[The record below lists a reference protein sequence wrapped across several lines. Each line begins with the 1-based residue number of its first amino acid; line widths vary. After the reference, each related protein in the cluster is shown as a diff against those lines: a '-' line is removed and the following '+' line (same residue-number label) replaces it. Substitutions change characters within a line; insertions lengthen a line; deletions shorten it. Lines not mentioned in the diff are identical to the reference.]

1 MDIFDKAAKNIKY
14 RTRTLISRLKSYFR
28 KLLFP
33 LYLFPVKLL
42 TYSLYYLVKFIF
54 KLIFAIISL
63 IFDCIGYPFK
73 SLKNFLKSIVI
84 FIVGLYLFASFFVIV
99 DYLGKQYGYIGKFF
113 CSFGTKEKLQASVVR
128 IVGGYS
134 EGSGFFISPNEVI
147 TNFHVIADEPS
158 PKVILP
164 NGEFVTPEKI
174 VGNKSADLA
183 VLTIKER
190 HPEIVLPLLGFDEY
204 ISISEDELLESTGY
218 PLGTDL
224 TGKATVVK
232 GNFISFRKSKKD
244 PVSYVQTNINLVA
257 GMSGGPLTDQC
268 GKVIGINT
276 QGLAGLSL
284 FVSSSWAK
292 NLIPS
297 FTDQG
302 VEKINVDAS
311 FSPEKA
317 VEAFYTYLKARRM
330 EDGFKLLSKDYLTKT
345 SFDEWTTRFTNILDV
360 DVIKTEK
367 FENTKDT
374 VFLKF
379 LTKNW
384 VDGEVEIHYYEG
396 TWQTVPE
403 DGLFKMNKSKI
414 LEVDRP
420 SWGWFYE

>member
-1 MDIFDKAAKNIKY
+1 MDIFDKAAKNIKS
-14 RTRTLISRLKSYFR
+14 RTKSLFFALKLYFR

-33 LYLFPVKLL
+33 IYLFPVKLL
-42 TYSLYYLVKFIF
+42 TYSLYYLIKFIF

-63 IFDCIGYPFK
+63 TFDCIRYPFR

-84 FIVGLYLFASFFVIV
+84 FVVALYLFASFFVIV

-158 PKVILP
+158 PKVIFP
-164 NGEFVTPEKI
+164 NGKFVTPEKI
-174 VGNKSADLA
+174 VGDKNADLA
-183 VLTIKER
+183 VLTVKEL

-204 ISISEDELLESTGY
+204 ISLSEDELLESTGY

-224 TGKATVVK
+224 TGNATVVK

-284 FVSSSWAK
+284 FISSSWAK

-379 LTKNW
+379 STKNW

-396 TWQTVPE
+396 TWQTVLE

-414 LEVDRP
+414 LEVENP
-420 SWGWFYE
+420 SWDWFYN

>member
-1 MDIFDKAAKNIKY
+1 
-14 RTRTLISRLKSYFR
+14 
-28 KLLFP
+28 
-33 LYLFPVKLL
+33 
-42 TYSLYYLVKFIF
+42 
-54 KLIFAIISL
+54 
-63 IFDCIGYPFK
+63 
-73 SLKNFLKSIVI
+73 LKSIVI
-84 FIVGLYLFASFFVIV
+84 FVVALYLFASFFVIV

-158 PKVILP
+158 PKVIFP
-164 NGEFVTPEKI
+164 NGKFVTPEKI
-174 VGNKSADLA
+174 VGDKNADLA
-183 VLTIKER
+183 VLTVKEL

-204 ISISEDELLESTGY
+204 ISLSEDELLESTGY

-224 TGKATVVK
+224 TGNATVVK

-284 FVSSSWAK
+284 FISSSWAK

-379 LTKNW
+379 STKNW

-396 TWQTVPE
+396 TWQTVLE

-414 LEVDRP
+414 LEVENP
-420 SWGWFYE
+420 SWDWFYN